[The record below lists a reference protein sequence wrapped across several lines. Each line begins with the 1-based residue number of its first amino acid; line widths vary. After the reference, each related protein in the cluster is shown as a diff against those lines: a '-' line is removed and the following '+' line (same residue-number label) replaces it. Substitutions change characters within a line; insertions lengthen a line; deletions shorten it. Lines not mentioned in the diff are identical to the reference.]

1 MSNLYGTNYSLMRL
15 SNKTIGIVIGLAAVS
30 LIGLSVLQ
38 INYLDSSLKANRGI
52 FMQKVDII
60 SASLGNRFQEIDVFP
75 ELLNH
80 AIKGQLHGGRQII
93 EVDQKIRA
101 VIDELL
107 VTYNLGVPYEYTI
120 YTHKSDTDE
129 SLFTYA
135 MGNKVFGA
143 EEFNLQCDQLKERN
157 YGWTNLTCSKGYG
170 ESDNYHLALFFPN
183 LDNYL
188 FAQSSKALLFS
199 LIFILLLLC
208 SISYMVIVI
217 RRQKKLST
225 IKNDFINNLTHEF
238 KTPLASVLLASGI
251 LNKEYDQIDEEK
263 RKNYLNLISHE
274 SKRLEGQVDKIL
286 QIAMIDSGNFTL
298 EKKLLNVHDVIN
310 RVLESMMILV
320 GERNGKIKLN
330 LEASN
335 PLVMADETHLV
346 NIISNLVDNA
356 LKYTRLNPDIE
367 ITTSDREDG
376 VQITIRDNG
385 IGIGKEIQKYVFD
398 KFYRAQG
405 GDVHNVKGFGLGLSY
420 VKKIIEAHKGRIDL
434 NSSINHGTEFRL
446 FFPLT

>member
-1 MSNLYGTNYSLMRL
+1 
-15 SNKTIGIVIGLAAVS
+15 
-30 LIGLSVLQ
+30 
-38 INYLDSSLKANRGI
+38 
-52 FMQKVDII
+52 
-60 SASLGNRFQEIDVFP
+60 
-75 ELLNH
+75 
-80 AIKGQLHGGRQII
+80 
-93 EVDQKIRA
+93 
-101 VIDELL
+101 
-107 VTYNLGVPYEYTI
+107 
-120 YTHKSDTDE
+120 
-129 SLFTYA
+129 
-135 MGNKVFGA
+135 
-143 EEFNLQCDQLKERN
+143 
-157 YGWTNLTCSKGYG
+157 
-170 ESDNYHLALFFPN
+170 
-183 LDNYL
+183 
-188 FAQSSKALLFS
+188 
-199 LIFILLLLC
+199 
-208 SISYMVIVI
+208 MVIVI

-238 KTPLASVLLASGI
+238 KTPIASVLLASGI
-251 LNKEYDQIDEEK
+251 LNKEYDQIDEGK

-274 SKRLEGQVDKIL
+274 SRRLEGQVDKIL

-298 EKKLLNVHDVIN
+298 EKKLLNVHDVIS

-356 LKYTRLNPDIE
+356 LKYTRLNPNIE

-434 NSSINHGTEFRL
+434 NSSINQGTEFRL